1 MKYKIIDGGVCAPK
15 GFLASGLHAG
25 FKRIKKDLALIYSNV
40 PATAAGMFTKNIIKA
55 APIYIT
61 KDHIKNGIAQAIIC
75 NSGNAN
81 CCQFDDGITKAKNT
95 AIYLSKALNIP
106 KDYVLV
112 SSTGIIGKPL
122 NFSLIQD
129 NINNLINKLSL
140 NGSNDAANSILTTDK
155 FTKEYAI
162 KFLLGNKEVKLGAIS
177 KGSGMVNPNMGTI
190 LSFITTDVS
199 ISPTLLQE
207 ALREC
212 VNVSYNKISIDG
224 DTSTN
229 DMVLIMANG
238 LANNNKITS
247 KNNDYYIFLDALK
260 HLCIY
265 LAKKVAR
272 DGDGATKLIEC
283 TIKNANNDIEAEKF
297 AKGIINSNIIKASL
311 FNNKI
316 DFGKILCAITNSN
329 IKFDLNKLSIVINN
343 SKGESIKI
351 LSMGTLIE
359 KQNDYVLK
367 ELLNDEIITLIINFN
382 EGHSNVTVWGSDL
395 TYEYIRVTGDY
406 RNLKGGK

>member
-1 MKYKIIDGGVCAPK
+1 MKYKIIDGGVCAPE

-25 FKRIKKDLALIYSNV
+25 FKREKKDLALIYSKV
-40 PATAAGMFTKNIIKA
+40 PCSVSGMFTKNIIKA
-55 APIYIT
+55 APIYVT
-61 KDHIKNGIAQAIIC
+61 KDHVKDGIAQAIIC

-81 CCQFDDGITKAKNT
+81 CCQFDDGITKAKKT
-95 AIYLSKALNIP
+95 ALCLSKALKIP
-106 KDYVLV
+106 ENYVLV

-122 NFSLIQD
+122 NFSLIEN
-129 NINNLINKLSL
+129 NIDDLINKLSS
-140 NGSNDAANSILTTDK
+140 NGSNDAANAILTTDK
-155 FTKEYAI
+155 FTKEYAVE
-162 KFLLGNKEVKLGAIS
+162 FLIDNKKVKLGAIS

-190 LSFITTDVS
+190 LSFITTDLC
-199 ISPTLLQE
+199 ISPFILKE

-212 VNVSYNKISIDG
+212 VDVSYNKISIDG

-238 LANNNKITS
+238 LAKNTEITS
-247 KNNDYYIFLDALK
+247 KDKNYYVFLEALK
-260 HLCIY
+260 HLCIF
-265 LAKKVAR
+265 LSKKVAR

-283 TIKNANNDIEAEKF
+283 TIKNANNNKQAEEF
-297 AKGIINSNIIKASL
+297 AKCIINSNIIKASL
-311 FNNKI
+311 FNNRI

-329 IKFDLNKLSIVINN
+329 IEFDFNKLNILISDSKENSIN
-343 SKGESIKI
+343 I
-351 LSMGTLIE
+351 LSSGTLVQKIDDNALQ
-359 KQNDYVLK
+359 K
-367 ELLNDEIITLIINFN
+367 LLSNEEIKLTIDFN